1 LSGANPKNLL
11 LAIGAAAAIAQTG
24 IGSGDQAIAYVVFA
38 LIATVGVAAP
48 VVMFF
53 ALGDRSH
60 RILAGLRDWM
70 GQHNAVIMAVI
81 CLIIGAKL
89 IGDAIG
95 GFSS

>member
-1 LSGANPKNLL
+1 MRAELL
-11 LAIGAAAAIAQTG
+11 PPLPPGRPDGAADRHVNLSSRLPLRAARHGRVTRWAPP
-24 IGSGDQAIAYVVFA
+24 
-38 LIATVGVAAP
+38 P

-81 CLIIGAKL
+81 CLIIGP
-89 IGDAIG
+89 
-95 GFSS
+95 S